1 MAEKKTRKTDRR
13 TLYTRMVIKD
23 ALLNLLAEKE
33 YADVTIADLCREAEI
48 NRGTFYLHYS
58 NLHEVLE
65 ELFDDALGKMN
76 HVLVQVGCVSVD
88 EQQRRLPLC
97 KFLRKNRQ
105 YQPLFF
111 SDSLRSY
118 VIERLSDSCWGDFVD
133 RLGEQNGLSEEVLKA
148 VFCFQL
154 NGCLAISKQNVDIPD
169 ARWEEIQCKKEP
181 RRFRV
186 TTNKDRRR
194 HDSPSEGATR
204 KGAH

>member
-1 MAEKKTRKTDRR
+1 
-13 TLYTRMVIKD
+13 
-23 ALLNLLAEKE
+23 
-33 YADVTIADLCREAEI
+33 
-48 NRGTFYLHYS
+48 
-58 NLHEVLE
+58 
-65 ELFDDALGKMN
+65 
-76 HVLVQVGCVSVD
+76 VSVD

-169 ARWEEIQCKKEP
+169 ARWEEIQCNVD
-181 RRFRV
+181 RFLKIGFE
-186 TTNKDRRR
+186 NL
-194 HDSPSEGATR
+194 
-204 KGAH
+204 

>member
-23 ALLNLLAEKE
+23 ALLSLLADKE

-58 NLHEVLE
+58 NPHDVLE

-97 KFLRKNRQ
+97 RFLRENRP
-105 YQPLFF
+105 YQPLLY

-118 VIERLSDSCWGDFVD
+118 VIERIAASGWDNFSA
-133 RLGEQNGLSEEVLKA
+133 RMRTQSGLEEETLRA
-148 VFCFQL
+148 IFFFQL
-154 NGCLAISKQNVDIPD
+154 NGCLAISKRGIDIPD
-169 ARWEEIQCKKEP
+169 ESWAEIQCQVD
-181 RRFRV
+181 RFLK
-186 TTNKDRRR
+186 N
-194 HDSPSEGATR
+194 GLANL
-204 KGAH
+204 